1 MANPQK
7 NDSAVGK
14 RLLNAKETAEYLGLK
29 EWTVRQW
36 ASMGKLPKVKLGK
49 ALRFDRLDLER
60 FVEEN
65 KSLVRTF

>member
-1 MANPQK
+1 MANPQRS
-7 NDSAVGK
+7 DSVIGK

-49 ALRFDRLDLER
+49 ALRFDKADLER

-65 KSLVRTF
+65 KSLARTF

>member
-1 MANPQK
+1 MANQQR
-7 NDSAVGK
+7 DDFVVGK

-36 ASMGKLPKVKLGK
+36 ASMGKLPKVKMGK
-49 ALRFDRLDLER
+49 ALRFDRQDLEK

-65 KSLVRTF
+65 KSMARIF